1 LFPTLPPNV
10 TPRNRRL
17 LKALGRFGMR
27 VMRWDIAG
35 EIPDLPKF
43 VLVVA
48 PHTSNWDF
56 IVALLADLAIDMD
69 AAWMGKHTIFV
80 GPVGRWLRGL
90 GGIPVVRHAAHN
102 VVSQMAD
109 EFARRERLILAITPE
124 GTRKRVARWKTG
136 YWHIAHQAGVPILP
150 VGLDFARR
158 QVVIGQPMPTS
169 DSHEHDE
176 AALKA
181 FFRTITPR
189 HPRRA

>member
-1 LFPTLPPNV
+1 MV
-10 TPRNRRL
+10 
-17 LKALGRFGMR
+17 
-27 VMRWDIAG
+27 
-35 EIPDLPKF
+35 
-43 VLVVA
+43 
-48 PHTSNWDF
+48 
-56 IVALLADLAIDMD
+56 
-69 AAWMGKHTIFV
+69 
-80 GPVGRWLRGL
+80 
-90 GGIPVVRHAAHN
+90 
-102 VVSQMAD
+102 D

-136 YWHIAHQAGVPILP
+136 YWHIAHGAGVPILP

-158 QVVIGQPMPTS
+158 KVVIGQPMPTS